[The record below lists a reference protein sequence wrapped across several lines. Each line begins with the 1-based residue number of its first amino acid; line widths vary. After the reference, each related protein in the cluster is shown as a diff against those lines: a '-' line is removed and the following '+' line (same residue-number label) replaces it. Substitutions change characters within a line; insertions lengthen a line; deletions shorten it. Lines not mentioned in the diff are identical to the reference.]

1 MGDSKDDVI
10 LVWRFSPSDYF
21 EEDLQVKDT
30 DYTMTLVAG
39 MVEAH
44 INPERYDTDPVIRET
59 LEEFLHNLFS
69 GAQLTS
75 HRPYELSR
83 PSVCRPNVRGGMDTT
98 LFVEACEVPCL
109 SDSADIIITDKDG
122 NIIADTKRE
131 RVAKREELSRLAG
144 LRTIKLTSL
153 LPY

>member
-1 MGDSKDDVI
+1 
-10 LVWRFSPSDYF
+10 
-21 EEDLQVKDT
+21 
-30 DYTMTLVAG
+30 
-39 MVEAH
+39 
-44 INPERYDTDPVIRET
+44 
-59 LEEFLHNLFS
+59 
-69 GAQLTS
+69 
-75 HRPYELSR
+75 
-83 PSVCRPNVRGGMDTT
+83 MDTT